1 MRIHFI
7 EDLKHLERVIEP
19 RAFVWELYMREYSKL
34 WKMGDE
40 AQRNMI
46 RKELVLIF
54 QRLKELTTAG
64 KILVCGINVLR
75 NAKLCSVEAKYLGC
89 RSGKPWPRTDDLQS
103 TRFQYSVAV
112 LFTKKQ
118 TSRYSTSTER
128 LV

>member
-7 EDLKHLERVIEP
+7 EALKDVERVIEP

-34 WKMGDE
+34 WKMGDQG
-40 AQRNMI
+40 QRDI
-46 RKELVLIF
+46 LRKELVLIF

-89 RSGKPWPRTDDLQS
+89 RSGTAWLRTDHLQS

-112 LFTKKQ
+112 LFTKAP
-118 TSRYSTSTER
+118 TSQYLPSTTR
-128 LV
+128 LE